1 MPHLHLAWTRSPTL
15 ESCATKLPHL
25 LFARRS
31 TMRLPFLGYI
41 LYTLSISISAKS
53 NLAVCRY
60 DRLTSYGQ
68 LKSCMVR
75 IKFRDKRIFLKRD
88 RSDLSDSIIREL
100 KCHTAVVTQKQ
111 THTYAHTYT
120 RTHTHTHTHAHKC
133 THTHTSTHAH
143 THDQARTVRKTTSR
157 IRSPSNKINQSQ
169 PRNKS
174 SH

>member
-1 MPHLHLAWTRSPTL
+1 MQLTASRCSNVKISTLKQKTNNHNFLITRTQRTLRNLFQFAYACALRTIINSGYDVIWMPHLHLTWTRSPTL

-31 TMRLPFLGYI
+31 TMRLPFFGYI

-75 IKFRDKRIFLKRD
+75 IKFSKDETNESFKNEIRLIYQI
-88 RSDLSDSIIREL
+88 LSYVS
-100 KCHTAVVTQKQ
+100 
-111 THTYAHTYT
+111 
-120 RTHTHTHTHAHKC
+120 
-133 THTHTSTHAH
+133 
-143 THDQARTVRKTTSR
+143 
-157 IRSPSNKINQSQ
+157 
-169 PRNKS
+169 
-174 SH
+174 